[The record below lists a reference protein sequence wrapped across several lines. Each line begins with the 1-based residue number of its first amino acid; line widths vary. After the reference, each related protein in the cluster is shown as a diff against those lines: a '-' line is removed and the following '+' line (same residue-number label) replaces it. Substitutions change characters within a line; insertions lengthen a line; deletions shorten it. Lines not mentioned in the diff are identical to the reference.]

1 MLLKVCELAQL
12 QALVCLEERCRCGR
26 AEHVWACRVSVLHQH
41 GCAVLPL
48 GCHAL
53 GLCFLMLSFSFPS
66 VMTSHFF
73 FFFKLKATFYIIFNS
88 NEDDILLTALIQ
100 VHLQL
105 GNVTVLNG
113 HHPSLCFGESFSPH

>member
-1 MLLKVCELAQL
+1 M
-12 QALVCLEERCRCGR
+12 
-26 AEHVWACRVSVLHQH
+26 WACRACVGMQSECPTPARL
-41 GCAVLPL
+41 CSAAPRLPCS
-48 GCHAL
+48 GAL
-53 GLCFLMLSFSFPS
+53 LPDAQFQFSFCNDFP
-66 VMTSHFF
+66 F

>member
-12 QALVCLEERCRCGR
+12 QALVCLQERCRCGR

-66 VMTSHFF
+66 VMTSHYFF
-73 FFFKLKATFYIIFNS
+73 FLIKSNILYYFQLK
-88 NEDDILLTALIQ
+88 
-100 VHLQL
+100 
-105 GNVTVLNG
+105 
-113 HHPSLCFGESFSPH
+113 